1 VRDLHQ
7 LALRRSE
14 LYLADLG
21 LILLPFGLIVVIV
34 GILGYLNWKAHLGRR
49 GLSPATAR
57 GAHRYGFG
65 PRTIVRRLVGDFGAK
80 DDPQIIKETT

>member
-1 VRDLHQ
+1 MIMKSTGH
-7 LALRRSE
+7 
-14 LYLADLG
+14 
-21 LILLPFGLIVVIV
+21 LLDSSPR
-34 GILGYLNWKAHLGRR
+34 LGRR

-57 GAHRYGFG
+57 GAHRNGFG